1 MSPPA
6 SLIWMEADNDLDS
19 ALATGLARLDELYGR
34 VKAAWPG
41 FADRQ
46 GQYRMMR
53 SVLRTLLQARDPD
66 EPADGSNLLAV
77 SAGTGT
83 GKTLGYCLPA
93 IIAAQILQKPCV
105 VSTAT
110 LVLQQQLLDEDLPR
124 LQALIPDMTFAVLKG
139 RGRYVCAS
147 RLAAAAQVGDQL
159 DLDPAEHQLHAPAQ
173 HREWAV
179 RLHRD
184 LQAGRWNGEVDAL
197 PSPPSDDA
205 WRSVRADANACHATQ
220 CANFRTCAF
229 FKARREAA
237 GATVQVANHALVL
250 SALGADS
257 PMLDAPSTLFIFDE
271 AHSLP
276 DIAAEQYAETA
287 RLGQIAGA
295 LRAGL
300 ADVQRASKLLP
311 AGDRAPATDGAARM
325 RECAETLR
333 SVLDQWLEGDVV
345 SQERPVYRFKHG
357 NVPQELLTLCDAL
370 TKTAVAGV
378 ESLQLIAAA
387 LRAPV
392 EEMDPKQRERL
403 AAAAAKLAGPVS
415 ALQLV
420 ARVSEG
426 WSTQSRIPLAK
437 WIELVD
443 DGSGI
448 DLAMCCSPIT
458 AAPALARGLWSKV
471 GAAVCMSATLTT
483 CGSFDFFDKLSG
495 LNRFP
500 QRAAEVV
507 ESPFD
512 YERQGEIRVPPM
524 KASPKQG
531 AAFTRE
537 LCATLPTLLQQF
549 QHGQLVLFA
558 SKREL
563 EACYSALPEHLQ
575 RLVLKQGSRSKA
587 ELLRVH
593 RERVLLGQ
601 ASILWG
607 LDSFGTGLDLPGREC
622 EHVVI
627 GKLPFR
633 PPTHPVEEALADWL
647 ESERR
652 DPFTEIALQRAAM
665 TLAQWTGRLI
675 RTVKDAG
682 KITICD
688 TRLISTRY
696 GAQLLAGLPP
706 YPLTRLAATDPL
718 PKLR

>member
-1 MSPPA
+1 MTSDFNPDDA
-6 SLIWMEADNDLDS
+6 F
-19 ALATGLARLDELYGR
+19 ATGIARLDEVYG
-34 VKAAWPG
+34 KIKTSWPG
-41 FADRQ
+41 FADRP

-53 SVLRTLLQARDPD
+53 SVLRTLLRPRAPD
-66 EPADGSNLLAV
+66 ETADGSNLLAL

-93 IIAAQILQKPCV
+93 IIAADILHKPCV

-110 LVLQQQLLDEDLPR
+110 LVLQQQLLTEDLPR

-147 RLAAAAQVGDQL
+147 RLAAAAHLGEQAALETNESGSG
-159 DLDPAEHQLHAPAQ
+159 APTHWQ
-173 HREWAV
+173 EWAS
-179 RLHRD
+179 RLHQD
-184 LQAGRWNGEVDAL
+184 LQSGSWNGELDAL
-197 PSPPSDDA
+197 PSPPSEEA
-205 WRSVRADANACHATQ
+205 WRSVRVDANACHATQ
-220 CANFRTCAF
+220 CSNFRTCAF

-237 GATVQVANHALVL
+237 GATIQVANHALVL
-250 SALGADS
+250 SALAADS
-257 PMLDAPSTLFIFDE
+257 PLLDAPSTLFIFDE

-287 RLGQIAGA
+287 RLDQVARA

-300 ADVQRASKLLP
+300 ADVQRASKLVP
-311 AGDRAPATDGAARM
+311 AADRGQATAATGRM
-325 RECAETLR
+325 RECAELLR

-357 NVPQELLTLCDAL
+357 SVPEELLALCDAL
-370 TKTAVAGV
+370 AKTAVAGIDA
-378 ESLQLIAAA
+378 LQHLAAA
-387 LRAPV
+387 LRSPV
-392 EEMDPKQRERL
+392 AEMDPPQRERL
-403 AAAAAKLAGPVS
+403 AAAAARLAGPCS
-415 ALQLV
+415 SLQLV
-420 ARVSEG
+420 ARVCEG

-443 DGSGI
+443 DRTEI
-448 DLAMCCSPIT
+448 DIAMCCSPIT
-458 AAPALARGLWSKV
+458 AAPALARRLWSRV
-471 GAAVCMSATLTT
+471 AAAVCTSATLTT
-483 CGSFDFFDKLSG
+483 CGSFAFFDKLSG

-500 QRAAEVV
+500 QRGAETV
-507 ESPFD
+507 ESPFH
-512 YERQGEIRVPPM
+512 YEQQGEIRVPPM

-537 LCATLPTLLQQF
+537 LCATLPALLQQF

-563 EACYSALPEHLQ
+563 EACYAALPEQLQ

-587 ELLRVH
+587 ELLRIH
-593 RERVLLGQ
+593 RERVKLDQ
-601 ASILWG
+601 PSILWG

-622 EHVVI
+622 EHVII

-647 ESERR
+647 ETQRR
-652 DPFTEIALQRAAM
+652 DPFAEIALQRAAM

-675 RTVKDAG
+675 RTVKDVG

-688 TRLISTRY
+688 IRLISTRY
-696 GAQLLAGLPP
+696 GAELLAGLPP
-706 YPLTRLAATDPL
+706 YPLTRQSAADPL